1 MCVMCVM
8 KVNAETTRE
17 VDSFIPSIYRA
28 KVNNMQPTT
37 RAMMLLSWEGGCKP
51 AKVIARGWSNNIFT
65 FLSEAAAVE
74 SCCREG
80 HDLIFVDLV

>member
-1 MCVMCVM
+1 MCVM

-51 AKVIARGWSNNIFT
+51 ASLQK
-65 FLSEAAAVE
+65 
-74 SCCREG
+74 
-80 HDLIFVDLV
+80 